1 MILWYH
7 AIAVRGEQPYAQRYN
22 GTETKSVSHRR
33 LALFCY
39 PDMADTREV
48 KNSYG
53 LTLEQER
60 YCMERVK
67 NKSPREAYKAA
78 TTDTDV
84 SSQAAALRGNR
95 LEKLE
100 AVQRRLT
107 ELQALVNAKA
117 IASAQQ
123 IQADL
128 FLIASDE
135 SVPTGTRL
143 KAYDQLARM
152 LGAYKD
158 GLTVSG
164 QSVLTIA
171 DKREA
176 LRALLRPPVD
186 VVAESEATV
195 TDITPAASEN
205 PPIEP
210 WPDLPPQST
219 PVPTEENPDADG
231 TPTPYDLDDV
241 VPIESEPLGAYEDD
255 IDLVP
260 GASDLLGADD

>member
-1 MILWYH
+1 M
-7 AIAVRGEQPYAQRYN
+7 ED
-22 GTETKSVSHRR
+22 S
-33 LALFCY
+33 
-39 PDMADTREV
+39 REA

-67 NKSPREAYKAA
+67 NKSPKEAYLGA
-78 TTDTDV
+78 TTDENV

-95 LEKLE
+95 MEKME

-117 IASAQQ
+117 IATAQQ

-135 SVPTGTRL
+135 TIATGTRL

-186 VVAESEATV
+186 VVAESEAPDDTETRSV
-195 TDITPAASEN
+195 APPT
-205 PPIEP
+205 PIEH
-210 WPDLPPQST
+210 WPELPPRST
-219 PVPTEENPDADG
+219 PVPTAENPDATG
-231 TPTPYDLDDV
+231 EALLYDV
-241 VPIESEPLGAYEDD
+241 VDVTPIEAEPFGAYDD
-255 IDLVP
+255 DAGLIP
-260 GASDLLGADD
+260 GAEEILS